1 MMETSTGEC
10 STPHLRNTTTMKPI
24 MKNILY
30 TLTLLWL
37 LTPSHNASAQSAIG
51 ESAPTAVSQRIQSLY
66 RNPPNDLITYTYK
79 IPESSFWVVV
89 IKGGELLVVSDDGN
103 TLVSLERSA
112 LDFSVFEK
120 GKQGYVNASSKLSQS
135 YSAKKLPPELRS
147 KLSKALQLKAFSKS
161 ALSSQDLEAT
171 LSRSY
176 NFYRARR
183 FWMIQAANGK
193 VVIDSDTGLVFMT
206 SRERNVA
213 SLLVVNA
220 NSDIAR
226 ILNDD
231 VKSQSIKDAVNAISK
246 TIDFVSPTEHT
257 VRYVF
262 TDPLCGYCRK
272 LHTQIADLNERG
284 ITIRYIPINNFGDR
298 SLEPVLKLLAVEP
311 EKQPKAVSY
320 MKEQLSS
327 RKSVDY
333 KVIGSPIVT
342 PQTRDQLRLN
352 KTIGDILGVKGTPAI
367 FDTSG
372 KSSTLN

>member
-1 MMETSTGEC
+1 MMQNSTTEC
-10 STPHLRNTTTMKPI
+10 LTPHLRNPTTMKPI

-37 LTPSHNASAQSAIG
+37 LTPSHNASAQPAIG
-51 ESAPTAVSQRIQSLY
+51 EPAPTTVSQRIQSLY

-79 IPESSFWVVV
+79 IPESSFWAVI
-89 IKGGELLVVSDDGN
+89 IKGGELLIVSDDGN

-112 LDFSVFEK
+112 LDFKVFEK

-135 YSAKKLPPELRS
+135 YFAKELPAELRS
-147 KLSKALQLKAFSKS
+147 KLRKALQLNASS
-161 ALSSQDLEAT
+161 NRTLSSQDLEAT
-171 LSRSY
+171 FSRSY
-176 NFYRARR
+176 NFNRARR
-183 FWMIQAANGK
+183 FWMVQVANGK

-206 SRERNVA
+206 SRERNVS

-220 NSDIAR
+220 NSEIAS

-231 VKSQSIKDAVNAISK
+231 VKNQSIKDAVNAISK

-311 EKQPKAVSY
+311 AKQPEAVSY

-327 RKSVDY
+327 RKSIDF
-333 KVIGSPIVT
+333 KVIGSPMVT
-342 PQTRDQLRLN
+342 PQTRDQLKLN
-352 KTIGDILGVKGTPAI
+352 KAIGDILGVRGTPAI

-372 KSSTLN
+372 KNSSLN